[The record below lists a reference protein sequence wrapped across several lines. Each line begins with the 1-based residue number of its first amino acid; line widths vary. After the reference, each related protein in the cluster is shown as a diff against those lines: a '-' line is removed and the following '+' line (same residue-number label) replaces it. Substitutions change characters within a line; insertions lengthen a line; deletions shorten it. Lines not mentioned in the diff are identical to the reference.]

1 MKTLRT
7 VKVPKQEERLQ
18 SGKQKRFGIQQDT
31 GCNMINRNAS
41 FRLPEISAPVD
52 EMNIYNNTTE
62 RKVKEWG
69 ME

>member
-1 MKTLRT
+1 MKTLQT
-7 VKVPKQEERLQ
+7 TTIPKKERLQ
-18 SGKQKRFGIQQDT
+18 SNKQKRFGIQQDT

-41 FRLPEISAPVD
+41 FRLSEISVPVD

>member
-7 VKVPKQEERLQ
+7 TTIPKKERLQ
-18 SGKQKRFGIQQDT
+18 SNKQKRFGIQQDT

-41 FRLPEISAPVD
+41 FRLPETVD

>member
-1 MKTLRT
+1 MKTLQT
-7 VKVPKQEERLQ
+7 TTIPKKERLQ
-18 SGKQKRFGIQQDT
+18 SNKQKRFGIQQDT

>member
-7 VKVPKQEERLQ
+7 TTIPKKERLQ
-18 SGKQKRFGIQQDT
+18 SNKQKRFGIQQDT

-41 FRLPEISAPVD
+41 FRLPETVD
-52 EMNIYNNTTE
+52 EMNIYNNMTE

>member
-1 MKTLRT
+1 MKNLRT
-7 VKVPKQEERLQ
+7 TTIPKKERLQ
-18 SGKQKRFGIQQDT
+18 SNKRKRFGIQQDT
-31 GCNMINRNAS
+31 GCNMINRNVS
-41 FRLPEISAPVD
+41 FRLPETVD

>member
-1 MKTLRT
+1 MKTLQT
-7 VKVPKQEERLQ
+7 TTIPKKERLQ
-18 SGKQKRFGIQQDT
+18 SNKQKRFGIQQDT

-41 FRLPEISAPVD
+41 FRLSETVD

>member
-1 MKTLRT
+1 MKNLRT
-7 VKVPKQEERLQ
+7 TTIPKKERLQ
-18 SGKQKRFGIQQDT
+18 SNKQKRFGIQHDT
-31 GCNMINRNAS
+31 GCNMINRNVS
-41 FRLPEISAPVD
+41 FRLPETVD

>member
-1 MKTLRT
+1 
-7 VKVPKQEERLQ
+7 
-18 SGKQKRFGIQQDT
+18 
-31 GCNMINRNAS
+31 MINRNAS

>member
-1 MKTLRT
+1 MKNLRT
-7 VKVPKQEERLQ
+7 TTIPKKERLQ
-18 SGKQKRFGIQQDT
+18 SNKQKRFGIQQDT

-41 FRLPEISAPVD
+41 FRIPEIFVPVD